1 MRCSRRRGSPSLFQ
15 GVLSG
20 AADLVSFDPAVNITL
35 RDAIASDLE
44 WLDSFHESLMRP
56 YVELTHVWDKSKF
69 RQSFNPTITSII
81 QYDRTDIGMLKVE
94 ASEDCIDL
102 GDIQI
107 SREFQGRGIGTHLV
121 KQVLERANQKRIP
134 VRLRVLKGNPV
145 KELYVRLGFQEV
157 RELNN
162 CYELEKKAEPSG

>member
-1 MRCSRRRGSPSLFQ
+1 MYGIR
-15 GVLSG
+15 
-20 AADLVSFDPAVNITL
+20 ASFA
-35 RDAIASDLE
+35 
-44 WLDSFHESLMRP
+44 
-56 YVELTHVWDKSKF
+56 
-69 RQSFNPTITSII
+69 SFNPTITSII
-81 QYDRTDIGMLKVE
+81 QYDRKDIGMLKVE
-94 ASEDCIDL
+94 ESEDCIYL